1 MPPSLA
7 SAPCLHNSAP
17 SASSPSQLYVQIT
30 SLASASSP
38 SQVPLPSP
46 SPCKSQESLFHL
58 IPIHTLY
65 QPGPWSLSPA
75 YSLFLTSLTLLLS
88 LYPLE
93 PGPLPQ
99 VVPFPHIMHP
109 APADK
114 PIPHQKPLTCL
125 CFQASQALFSAGLSL
140 SVYTCLPS
148 YLCPLPWPRLPPQP
162 GSLPLLG
169 RLPLYPPRP
178 SPQRSHIPSQ
188 YPLLQ

>member
-1 MPPSLA
+1 MPSSPFRASARPMPPSLA
-7 SAPCLHNSAP
+7 GAPCPHNSAP
-17 SASSPSQLYVQIT
+17 SASSPSQLHVQII

-46 SPCKSQESLFHL
+46 SPFKSQEPLFHL

-88 LYPLE
+88 LCPLE

-109 APADK
+109 LPQQISHPPSEALNLPVLRSQ
-114 PIPHQKPLTCL
+114 PGPLL
-125 CFQASQALFSAGLSL
+125 SRALFVRL
-140 SVYTCLPS
+140 YLP
-148 YLCPLPWPRLPPQP
+148 PRLP
-162 GSLPLLG
+162 SLVPF
-169 RLPLYPPRP
+169 P
-178 SPQRSHIPSQ
+178 S
-188 YPLLQ
+188 